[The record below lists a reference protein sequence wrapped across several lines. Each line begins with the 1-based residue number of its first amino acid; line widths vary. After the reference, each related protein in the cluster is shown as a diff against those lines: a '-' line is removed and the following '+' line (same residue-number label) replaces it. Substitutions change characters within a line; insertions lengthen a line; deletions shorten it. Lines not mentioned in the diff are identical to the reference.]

1 MARTRKGRSVD
12 GILVLDKPAG
22 PTSNQAL
29 QRVKWLF
36 DAAKAGHTGSLDP
49 LATGVLPICFGEATK
64 FTQFLLE
71 ADKTYA
77 STFRLGVTTTT
88 GDRDGEVLEEQSAAG
103 VSAARVEAALTSFRG
118 VVEQIPS
125 MYSALK
131 QGGQPLYKL
140 ARQGI
145 EVERTPRRVTIHSYE
160 LCAFRG
166 GECAELDV
174 VIRCSKGTYIRTLA
188 EDLGRQ
194 LGCGAHVTRLRR
206 LASGPF
212 GEADAVTLDGI
223 DALRSG
229 SGSFAA
235 LDALLRPVD
244 AAVADRLALELPENL
259 SWYFLRGQA
268 VALAQ
273 ARQEASEGDLVRVFR
288 APGEFLGVG
297 EVLDDGRIKP
307 HRLVAG
313 AQR

>member
-1 MARTRKGRSVD
+1 MVRARRGRPVD

-88 GDRDGEVLEEQSAAG
+88 GDRDGEVLAEQSAAG
-103 VSAARVEAALTSFRG
+103 VTMAQVEAAVAAFRG
-118 VVEQIPS
+118 AIEQIPS

-140 ARQGI
+140 ARQGV
-145 EVERTPRRVTIHSYE
+145 EVERSPRAVTIHRYE
-160 LCAFRG
+160 IGDFRP

-188 EDLGRQ
+188 EDLGRV
-194 LGCGAHVTRLRR
+194 LGCGAHVARLRR

-212 GEADAVTLDGI
+212 READAVTFEQI
-223 DALRSG
+223 EALHKG
-229 SGSFAA
+229 GPAA
-235 LDALLRPVD
+235 LDVLLHPVD

-259 SWYFLRGQA
+259 CWYFQRGQA

-273 ARQEASEGDLVRVFR
+273 ARQQASEGDLVRIFK

-297 EVLDDGRIKP
+297 EVLDDGRVKP

-313 AQR
+313 VRR

>member
-1 MARTRKGRSVD
+1 MARARKGRAVD

-88 GDRDGEVLEEQSAAG
+88 GDQDGEVLAEQSAAG
-103 VSAARVEAALTSFRG
+103 ISAARVEAELASFRG

-140 ARQGI
+140 ARRGI
-145 EVERTPRRVTIHSYE
+145 EVERAPRQVTIHSYE
-160 LCAFRG
+160 MCAFRG

-212 GEADAVTLDGI
+212 DEADAVTLDAI
-223 DALRSG
+223 DALRTG
-229 SGSFAA
+229 GSFAE
-235 LDALLRPVD
+235 LDTLLRPVD
-244 AAVADRLALELPENL
+244 AAVADRPALELPENL